1 MLTCTYIFFVDEFNT
16 HISRKT
22 MLTLEKIK
30 QPLRNP
36 TKPSEFEEALR
47 ALINHSKKYILLFYH
62 AVLTFLLTFDKKDF
76 LTLLLLSLEAVI
88 IPLHLHYYLKAN
100 TAKSFIGPMYRLYLP
115 IFAAAIFFVVF
126 RYVLF
131 FQKYAPL
138 TAGSP
143 SSTTSTS
150 GSTAASAKSSSSTSG
165 TTKSRTTDRT
175 TRSSASS
182 SSSSASC

>member
-1 MLTCTYIFFVDEFNT
+1 MASTLLTCTYIFYVDDFNT
-16 HISRKT
+16 HMSRKS

-30 QPLRNP
+30 LPLKNP
-36 TKPSEFEEALR
+36 AKPSELEETLR
-47 ALINHSKKYILLFYH
+47 VFINHSKKYILLFYH

-76 LTLLLLSLEAVI
+76 LTLMLLTIEAI
-88 IPLHLHYYLKAN
+88 TIPLHLHYYLKSN
-100 TAKSFIGPMYRLYLP
+100 TTKSYIGPMYRLFIP

-131 FQKYAPL
+131 FQKYRLL

-150 GSTAASAKSSSSTSG
+150 
-165 TTKSRTTDRT
+165 R
-175 TRSSASS
+175 
-182 SSSSASC
+182 